1 MSDLLKIANIIARI
15 ALVAAFAALAVVVL
29 QRIADSPRRAMV
41 TPATD
46 YPTVRAFNPDIDV
59 PGAPIDGGTSAGVAM
74 GCSRDP
80 DGNGSYPCDEPLT
93 PSVMPVRPAPD
104 WADSPACNQSASWG
118 KTGPVPHIPGA
129 PLATVTEPTTDPYG
143 RPSVRTPEFVD
154 DEPVLYA
161 HTSVWAATS
170 DYLWTLMPAQSCQ
183 EHETTVWYRVDAL
196 RLAHPEID
204 WDVVPAGMPF
214 MSIRGSHG

>member
-1 MSDLLKIANIIARI
+1 MLAGILISVLLISRV
-15 ALVAAFAALAVVVL
+15 LVQYFPAP
-29 QRIADSPRRAMV
+29 PRQ
-41 TPATD
+41 
-46 YPTVRAFNPDIDV
+46 DV
-59 PGAPIDGGTSAGVAM
+59 PAYYRYIPPPVEFAPTADNPGGPSEDLDAVDRLDTWQNA
-74 GCSRDP
+74 
-80 DGNGSYPCDEPLT
+80 CD
-93 PSVMPVRPAPD
+93 
-104 WADSPACNQSASWG
+104 QSTSWG

-129 PLATVTEPTTDPYG
+129 PLATVTEPATDPHG